1 MPSFCGSSDQ
11 LISRNTSVWTF
22 FYLRQECREC
32 GNGCLFHCY
41 NLKQF
46 KLILMKFLGDVDNL
60 PRNDDYILVMIQ
72 VSEDL

>member
-11 LISRNTSVWTF
+11 LISLNTSICF
-22 FYLRQECREC
+22 FYLHQECREC
-32 GNGCLFHCY
+32 GNGCLFDCY

-46 KLILMKFLGDVDNL
+46 RLILMKFLGAFMDNL
-60 PRNDDYILVMIQ
+60 PGNDDYILVMIQ

>member
-11 LISRNTSVWTF
+11 LISLNTFVCF
-22 FYLRQECREC
+22 FIYLRQECREC
-32 GNGCLFHCY
+32 GNGCLFDCY